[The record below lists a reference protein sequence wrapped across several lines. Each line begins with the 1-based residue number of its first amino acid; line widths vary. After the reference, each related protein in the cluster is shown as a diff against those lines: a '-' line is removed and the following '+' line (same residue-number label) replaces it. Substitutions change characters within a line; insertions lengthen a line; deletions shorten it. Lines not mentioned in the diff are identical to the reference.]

1 MVTRGLVAA
10 LMGAGLLTLGACGWD
25 IAREQFVNEAV
36 VGQRITSVRLA
47 NDSGDVTIRSGQQTK
62 VRREVHYDNDRPGA
76 THQVDGEVLVIG
88 SCPVRNCWI
97 SYDITVPAGTRVD
110 GAIDSGSATLDGVGA
125 VNLKSGSGDV
135 TIRGVS
141 GRVNLDAGSGS
152 VKVVDVGDVV
162 AVEAGS
168 GSVTVDNA
176 RAAVTVRAS
185 SADVQAH
192 GVAGP
197 ADIDNASGDVS
208 VQLSTPNDVRVH
220 AQSGDVSVAVP
231 RDTYRVTALTGS
243 GGVDSGVTD
252 DPAGAHQ
259 LDLRTDSG
267 DIAVRYS

>member
-1 MVTRGLVAA
+1 MVARGLIAVVA
-10 LMGAGLLTLGACGWD
+10 GAGLLTTGACGWD
-25 IAREQFVNEAV
+25 LAREQFVDTAA
-36 VGQRITSVRLA
+36 VGQHITSVRLH
-47 NDSGDVTIRSGQQTK
+47 NDSGDVTIRAGQQTT
-62 VRREVHYDNDRPGA
+62 VRREVHYDSDRPST
-76 THQVDGEVLVIG
+76 THRVDGDVLVIDA
-88 SCPVRNCWI
+88 CPVGNCWI
-97 SYDITVPAGTRVD
+97 SYEITVPAGTRVD

-125 VNLKSGSGDV
+125 VNLESGSGDV

-152 VKVVDVGDVV
+152 VKVVDVGDAV

-197 ADIDNASGDVS
+197 ADIENASGDVS
-208 VQLSTPNDVRVH
+208 VQLSTPNDVRAH
-220 AQSGDVSVAVP
+220 TQSGGVSVAVP
-231 RDTYRVTALTGS
+231 RDTYRVTAVTDS

-252 DPAGAHQ
+252 DPAGAHR

-267 DIAVRYS
+267 DIAARYS

>member
-1 MVTRGLVAA
+1 
-10 LMGAGLLTLGACGWD
+10 MGAGLLTLGACGWD
-25 IAREQFVNEAV
+25 IAREQFVNEAA

-152 VKVVDVGDVV
+152 VEVADAGDAV
-162 AVEAGS
+162 AVQVGS
-168 GSVTVDNA
+168 GSVTVDHA

-185 SADVQAH
+185 SGEVEVR
-192 GVAGP
+192 GGGGP
-197 ADIDNASGDVS
+197 ADIENTSGDVS
-208 VQLSTPNDVRVH
+208 VQLTTPNDVRAH
-220 AQSGDVSVAVP
+220 AESGGVTVTVP
-231 RDTYRVTALTGS
+231 RGTYHVTAVTGS
-243 GGVDSGVTD
+243 GSVDNGVTD
-252 DPAGAHQ
+252 DPAGTHL
-259 LDLRTDSG
+259 LDLHTDSG